1 MRLTAGGVKTAA
13 DATGRTHMSSED
25 SSICT
30 TSMAAATGATT
41 PALAVGSMAA
51 ASGAASPALSVC
63 SWMMSSS
70 ESLSMIRFLDIS
82 VRVVRGSCASH
93 HSASWPKRAPHAEL
107 ETRVKYGA
115 RALACNFPRLC
126 PFAANCSATYMLAF
140 VMMPE
145 LYCSVSLG
153 SRINPDSIMSLISV
167 TCRLLL

>member
-1 MRLTAGGVKTAA
+1 LTAGGVRTAA

-41 PALAVGSMAA
+41 PASADGSMAA
-51 ASGAASPALSVC
+51 ASGAASPS

-82 VRVVRGSCASH
+82 VRVVRGSCACH

-107 ETRVKYGA
+107 ATCVNYGA
-115 RALACNFPRLC
+115 RARACNSPRLC
-126 PFAANCSATYMLAF
+126 PFAANCSATYLLAF
-140 VMMPE
+140 VMMLE
-145 LYCSVSLG
+145 LCCSVSLG